1 MVGTVIIACL
11 AFFSVMLALHL
22 PNPLRWLDETTPPP
36 PRSTAFSLLSL
47 GFVCGLI
54 LKNYLKASFKQDARN
69 TVFLARSKKELL
81 QMFPSSISLASTLIV
96 KQVEKKTTM
105 ETSYGIYFIL
115 CEKRKYK

>member
-22 PNPLRWLDETTPPP
+22 PNPLRWLDENP
-36 PRSTAFSLLSL
+36 PRSTAFSFLPL
-47 GFVCGLI
+47 GLVCGLI